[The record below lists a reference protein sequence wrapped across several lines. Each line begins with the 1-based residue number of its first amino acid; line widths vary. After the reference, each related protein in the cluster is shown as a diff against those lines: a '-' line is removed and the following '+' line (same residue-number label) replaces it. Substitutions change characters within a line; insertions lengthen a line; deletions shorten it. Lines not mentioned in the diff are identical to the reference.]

1 MGVYWRTQYLRGRCS
16 EFCYFALKRHL
27 VLAKGFIIIFRFFHR
42 GKPAVHWSVTT
53 ADPHRVL
60 LFHAFA
66 SLALGSG
73 SDAVFAHLVHPDG
86 MPVGHS
92 VGSTRPTIL
101 CHSIPLSQHNGAGAT
116 NRLGNPAG
124 LHWRQSVHLLRTVH
138 VPSLGPTTTTTAG
151 QAYRPCCPLA
161 NPGPLI
167 MSPVGYPL

>member
-1 MGVYWRTQYLRGRCS
+1 M
-16 EFCYFALKRHL
+16 
-27 VLAKGFIIIFRFFHR
+27 VLAKGFIIIFIFFHR

-66 SLALGSG
+66 SLARGSG
-73 SDAVFAHLVHPDG
+73 SDAVLTHLVHPDG

-116 NRLGNPAG
+116 NRLGIPAG
-124 LHWRQSVHLLRTVH
+124 LHWKQSVCPPPKDSACPIPWPHNHNRSGLPALLPHCKSRAPYYEPSG
-138 VPSLGPTTTTTAG
+138 VPF
-151 QAYRPCCPLA
+151 
-161 NPGPLI
+161 I
-167 MSPVGYPL
+167 MNFSSVQYAKTSS